1 MQPPF
6 GAVKHDLGASIVL
19 GTAILT
25 GGCVCYKV
33 VDTTSGR
40 VYYTNNVSTLGG
52 AATFKDMNTG
62 DIVRLPSYQINDV
75 DCEEARA
82 GGRDPERE

>member
-1 MQPPF
+1 M
-6 GAVKHDLGASIVL
+6 KDLIKKRLGASIVL

-40 VYYTNNVSTLGG
+40 AYYTNSVNTWGG
-52 AATFKDMNTG
+52 AVTFKDMNTG
-62 DIVRLPSYQINDV
+62 DIVRLPSYEINDV
-75 DCEEARA
+75 DCEKARA
-82 GGRDPERE
+82 GGHEPERE